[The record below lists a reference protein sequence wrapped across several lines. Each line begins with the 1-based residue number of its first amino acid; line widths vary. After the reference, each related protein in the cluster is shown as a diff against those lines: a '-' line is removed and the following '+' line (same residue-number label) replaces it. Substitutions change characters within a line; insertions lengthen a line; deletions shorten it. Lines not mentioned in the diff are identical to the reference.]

1 MIQNVGSIL
10 QRISLLEEEASSNTE
25 LKNRV
30 RALRAQDT
38 RDLSN
43 ARVDWEPSGS
53 FQTKVVLMGD
63 SNSSDK
69 LKFGEN
75 RGTLGRTFPGKSV
88 FCPTFAELKD
98 PRSGTFTGATDVVVV
113 DNIIIIL
120 PLLLRICPNMYT
132 LLSQNIRRCRCS
144 YRGTANL

>member
-1 MIQNVGSIL
+1 MIQKVGSIF

-53 FQTKVVLMGD
+53 FQD
-63 SNSSDK
+63 
-69 LKFGEN
+69 
-75 RGTLGRTFPGKSV
+75 
-88 FCPTFAELKD
+88 
-98 PRSGTFTGATDVVVV
+98 
-113 DNIIIIL
+113 
-120 PLLLRICPNMYT
+120 
-132 LLSQNIRRCRCS
+132 
-144 YRGTANL
+144 